1 MATAA
6 GNVPVADLILQ
17 QPSVEDW
24 QRDTDDA
31 LRNDLKA
38 SDLDPGVLDLELLKL
53 TTYPKRSRQSPAPGI
68 PDESWHHPGGSFH
81 QSPGSPEPLKGFLGT
96 PYRGRSYHLEPTKK
110 APGWH
115 RPGQFHSF
123 PGEEEEGDEDDE
135 DEDDNK
141 QGEDT
146 KGDDASMEQILALV
160 TQLYG
165 RVERSYNS
173 YLDVV
178 EVEPTWPRLLNLDQ
192 TSEMFEWATQV
203 PDGKGGFMEYP
214 PHLKV
219 IPSED
224 DVGLL
229 KIFDSLGLMET
240 QWIISPFIP
249 DSWWGNIIGKGAEWL
264 IKRIRQKT
272 GDVTAWANQDPNF
285 KALEFYNESHRK
297 AATDVSEGRN
307 LGLLGDW
314 YSDRRFAEQ
323 AFTGTNPTTL
333 VNISKAPG
341 NLLQEFIDTAE
352 RLGYKEWHQRLSKAQ
367 SNPESLF
374 VQDHRHFREAFGA
387 APDEELKHQ
396 EPGSELNW
404 ACAAVTL
411 FELHQ
416 DGGLH
421 PAAIV
426 VDYKVS
432 MKDSVTIFNNRL
444 EPREPVGGGA
454 SIPEEESDW
463 PWRYAKSCAQVSD
476 WVRHEVGVHLTRA
489 HFIEE
494 AIIVATRRTIRMD
507 SIIHTILSPH
517 WYKTLSLNAAA
528 RTTLVPQVIKDLV
541 GISPEYLQKYVLYEF
556 ENFDFVKHYV
566 PNDLEERGFP
576 NTAEGL
582 AAPKYKNYA
591 YAKNMVSMWAVI
603 RKYVSA
609 MLLTTYK
616 KDTADA
622 DIAKDT
628 HIQDW
633 VKEIRT
639 NGRIKSFPD
648 IKTLDALTDA
658 LTMCIH
664 IAAPFH
670 TAVNYLQ
677 NFYQAFVPAK
687 PPAVC
692 QKLPASLEE
701 LKSYTEPELI
711 NALPIGRERQ
721 WLLAVQVPWLLSFK
735 VADERSL
742 IKFAYSQSRNYRS
755 GFGKKARAIR
765 TISGQLH
772 DDLNKKLGPEFVR
785 TSQGM
790 DKGSIPYMVL
800 DPNVTAVSI
809 LI

>member
-1 MATAA
+1 MATASA
-6 GNVPVADLILQ
+6 NIPVADLILQ
-17 QPSVEDW
+17 QPSVVDW

-38 SDLDPGVLDLELLKL
+38 SDLDPGVLDLQLLKL
-53 TTYPKRSRQSPAPGI
+53 TKYPKESRQSPAPET
-68 PDESWHHPGGSFH
+68 PDNSGHHRAPGGGSFH
-81 QSPGSPEPLKGFLGT
+81 QAPAPPKGFLGT
-96 PYRGRSYHLEPTKK
+96 PSRGRAYHIEPPKNT
-110 APGWH
+110 PGSH
-115 RPGQFHSF
+115 RSGQFHST
-123 PGEEEEGDEDDE
+123 PGLKGDGDEDDSE
-135 DEDDNK
+135 GAK
-141 QGEDT
+141 S
-146 KGDDASMEQILALV
+146 DDASMEQVLALV

-165 RVERSYNS
+165 RIEKSYNT
-173 YLDVV
+173 YLDVL
-178 EVEPTWPRLLNLDQ
+178 EVEPTWPRLLNLED
-192 TSEMFEWATQV
+192 TSTMFEWATLV
-203 PDGKGGFMEYP
+203 PDGNGGFLEYP

-219 IPSED
+219 IPSKD
-224 DVGLL
+224 DVGLFE
-229 KIFDSLGLMET
+229 IFDKLGLIET

-249 DSWWGNIIGKGAEWL
+249 DSWWGGTVEKVAEWV
-264 IKRIRQKT
+264 IKKIREKT
-272 GDVTAWANQDPNF
+272 GDVTAWADQDPNF
-285 KALEFYNESHRK
+285 KALESYNQSNRK
-297 AATDVSEGRN
+297 AATDVSNGTN

-323 AFTGTNPTTL
+323 SFTGTNPTTL
-333 VNISKAPG
+333 VNISKTPG

-352 RLGYKEWHQRLSKAQ
+352 RKGYKKWHERLSKAQ

-396 EPGSELNW
+396 EPNSELNW

-411 FELHQ
+411 FELHE
-416 DGGLH
+416 DGRLH
-421 PAAIV
+421 PVAIV
-426 VDYKVS
+426 IDYKIS
-432 MKDSVTIFNNRL
+432 MENSVTIFNNRL
-444 EPREPVGGGA
+444 EPREPVGTGA
-454 SIPEEESDW
+454 AIPEEESDW

-476 WVRHEVGVHLTRA
+476 WMRHEVGVHLTRS

-494 AIIVATRRTIRMD
+494 AMIVATRRTIPMD
-507 SIIHTILSPH
+507 AIIHTILSPH

-541 GISPEYLQKYVLYEF
+541 GISPEYLQKYVIYEF
-556 ENFDFVKHYV
+556 ENFDFSKHYV
-566 PNDLEERGFP
+566 PNDLKERGFP

-616 KDTADA
+616 EDTADA
-622 DIAKDT
+622 EIAKDT
-628 HIQDW
+628 HIQNW
-633 VKEIRT
+633 VNEIRT

-692 QKLPASLEE
+692 QKLPESLEE
-701 LKSYTEPELI
+701 LQTYTEPELI
-711 NALPIGRERQ
+711 KSLPIGRERQ

-742 IKFAYSQSRNYRS
+742 LKFADSQSRNYGHIWRT
-755 GFGKKARAIR
+755 KDRAIR
-765 TISGQLH
+765 KISGQLH
-772 DDLNKKLGPEFVR
+772 DDLKDLGTEFVL

-790 DKGSIPYMVL
+790 DLGSVPYMVM
-800 DPNVTAVSI
+800 DPNNTAVSI

>member
-1 MATAA
+1 MAVTSD
-6 GNVPVADLILQ
+6 NIPVADLILQ
-17 QPSVEDW
+17 QPSVVDW
-24 QRDTDDA
+24 QRDADDA
-31 LRNDLKA
+31 LSNDVKA

-53 TTYPKRSRQSPAPGI
+53 TKYPKKLKQSPAPGI
-68 PDESWHHPGGSFH
+68 PDESERHPIPGGGDNFR
-81 QSPGSPEPLKGFLGT
+81 QSPLPSKGFLGT
-96 PYRGRSYHLEPTKK
+96 PYRGRSYHTEFPKDT
-110 APGWH
+110 PGSH
-115 RPGQFHSF
+115 RSGFHSIPGQEGEE
-123 PGEEEEGDEDDE
+123 GEEEDDGG
-135 DEDDNK
+135 
-141 QGEDT
+141 Q
-146 KGDDASMEQILALV
+146 GDDASMEQVLALV

-165 RVERSYNS
+165 RVERSYNA

-178 EVEPTWPRLLNLDQ
+178 EVEPTWPRLLNLEQ
-192 TSEMFEWATQV
+192 TNEMYEWTTQV
-203 PDGKGGFMEYP
+203 PDGNGGFIEYP

-219 IPSED
+219 IPNED

-229 KIFDSLGLMET
+229 KIFDKLGLMET

-249 DSWWGNIIGKGAEWL
+249 SSWLGGIIEKGAEWV
-264 IKRIRQKT
+264 IRRIREKT

-285 KALEFYNESHRK
+285 KALESYNQSTRK
-297 AATDVSEGRN
+297 AATDISEGRN

-323 AFTGTNPTTL
+323 AFTGTNPATI

-341 NLLQEFIDTAE
+341 NLLQEFIDTADRE
-352 RLGYKEWHQRLSKAQ
+352 GYKEWHERLSKAQ
-367 SNPESLF
+367 SNPESYF

-396 EPGSELNW
+396 EPSSELNW

-411 FELHQ
+411 FELHD
-416 DGGLH
+416 DGQLH
-421 PAAIV
+421 PVAIV
-426 VDYKVS
+426 IDYKVS
-432 MKDSVTIFNNRL
+432 MDKSVTIFNNRL
-444 EPREPVGGGA
+444 EPREPAGKGA
-454 SIPEEESDW
+454 PIPEEESDW
-463 PWRYAKSCAQVSD
+463 PWRYAKTCAQVSD
-476 WVRHEVGVHLTRA
+476 WMRHEVGVHLTRS

-494 AIIVATRRTIRMD
+494 AVIVATRRTIRMD

-541 GISPEYLQKYVLYEF
+541 GISPEYLQKYVLYEY
-556 ENFDFVKHYV
+556 ENFDFVKHYI
-566 PNDLEERGFP
+566 PNDLTDRGFP
-576 NTAEGL
+576 NTVEGL
-582 AAPKYKNYA
+582 ADPKYKNYA
-591 YAKNMVSMWAVI
+591 YAKNMVSMWEVI

-609 MLLTTYK
+609 MLLTSYN

-622 DIAKDT
+622 EISKDT
-628 HIQDW
+628 NIRNW
-633 VKEIRT
+633 VSEIRT

-648 IKTLDALTDA
+648 INTLDDLTDV

-692 QKLPASLEE
+692 QALPESLEK
-701 LKSYTEPELI
+701 LKTYTEPEI
-711 NALPIGRERQ
+711 VNALPIGRERQ

-742 IKFAYSQSRNYRS
+742 LKFADSQSRNYRG
-755 GFGKKARAIR
+755 GFSKKARAIR
-765 TISGQLH
+765 TISGQLR
-772 DDLNKKLGPEFVR
+772 DDLNQLGVQFVL

-790 DKGSIPYMVL
+790 DKGSIPYMVM